1 MQVAQVPSLVYEID
15 PTCQKEG
22 SHILQRRSKILCI
35 STKTQHSQ
43 INSFLM
49 KKINVTMKKK
59 IKTGISYLNL
69 NFIFE
74 RRLKVYEDTELTG
87 HI

>member
-1 MQVAQVPSLVYEID
+1 
-15 PTCQKEG
+15 
-22 SHILQRRSKILCI
+22 
-35 STKTQHSQ
+35 
-43 INSFLM
+43 
-49 KKINVTMKKK
+49 MKKK